1 MRKHVLVVLAFFAL
15 ATVTLKAQEKP
26 AIVVQPFKTAA
37 GVSWPYDMKQLVVQ
51 TVAEVQHK
59 NRTKYDVSA
68 EVPAG
73 RTHVYK
79 LEGEVLEWNPGNRA
93 MRVLVKFG
101 TGRETAKIHYWL
113 IDDTGKRVFEHEDI
127 IRQEY
132 IGSIDASSVG
142 QLPHPFAD
150 KIAKRLSEAK
160 L

>member
-1 MRKHVLVVLAFFAL
+1 MRKPILVVLAFSAL
-15 ATVTLKAQEKP
+15 AILPLNAQEKP

-37 GVSWPYDMKQLVVQ
+37 GISWPYDMKQLVVQ

-73 RTHVYK
+73 RTQVYK
-79 LEGEVLEWNPGNRA
+79 LDAEVLEWNPGNRA
-93 MRVLVKFG
+93 MRVLVRFG

-113 IDDTGKRVFEHEDI
+113 SDDTGKRVFEHEDV
-127 IRQEY
+127 IRQKY
-132 IGSIDASSVG
+132 IGSADASSVG
-142 QLPHPFAD
+142 QLSHPFAD
-150 KIAKRLSEAK
+150 KIAKQLSAAI

>member
-1 MRKHVLVVLAFFAL
+1 MN
-15 ATVTLKAQEKP
+15 
-26 AIVVQPFKTAA
+26 
-37 GVSWPYDMKQLVVQ
+37 QLVVQ

-73 RTHVYK
+73 RTNVYK
-79 LEGEVLEWNPGNRA
+79 LDGEVLEWNPGNRA
-93 MRVLVKFG
+93 MRVLVRFG

-113 IDDTGKRVFEHEDI
+113 SDDTGKRVFEHEDI
-127 IRQEY
+127 IRQKY
-132 IGSIDASSVG
+132 IGSADASSVG

-150 KIAKRLSEAK
+150 KVAKRLSEAK